1 MWILI
6 RIWNTDPDQKAP
18 EYGSN
23 TDPDPQQCM
32 LPLIS
37 LHLFPFSIILFCCDI
52 RVAECSVSDRDGGDH
67 GLGGDHGEGG
77 AQQGGDR
84 PVHTA
89 GRYRRI
95 DQSTQLAGI
104 DHGEG
109 G

>member
-52 RVAECSVSDRDGGDH
+52 RVTDAVYQIGMEETTDRVATMVRE
-67 GLGGDHGEGG
+67 GLSK
-77 AQQGGDR
+77 
-84 PVHTA
+84 A
-89 GRYRRI
+89 GI

-104 DHGEG
+104 G